1 MIYIVE
7 DDEEIRGIV
16 TYALNSGGFEAKG
29 FESGEEF
36 FGAVESALPELILL
50 DIMLPGEDGLEILRR
65 IREGA
70 RTKKL
75 PVIMLTAKNSEYDK
89 VRGLDMGADD
99 YIAKPFGVMELIS
112 RVNAVLRRGPE
123 KEKDDDTLEVS
134 GITLNF
140 ARREVFCSAG
150 GNAVILTYKEFELLH
165 YLMQNAGRVLSRD
178 RLLETVW
185 GYDFEGES
193 RTVDMHIKSLR
204 QKLGESG
211 ALIKTVRGVGY
222 MMVKIQ

>member
-222 MMVKIQ
+222 MMEKIQ